1 MDHVGLVRTVAV
13 QDYVGGHFELEQSD
27 MIFDA
32 VLGTGPLDRQGE
44 DYDRIVASLGRVL
57 GPVDRIASWLLHPQ
71 ADLAMKKHCRY

>member
-1 MDHVGLVRTVAV
+1 MSDYGSCRIGRTVAV

-44 DYDRIVASLGRVL
+44 DYDRIVASSGEF
-57 GPVDRIASWLLHPQ
+57 
-71 ADLAMKKHCRY
+71 LARLIE